1 MLYEDPC
8 RAWLALVAV
17 IAKLQAVASAAPSEL
32 QQLIVEQLELAKAC
46 WGTEWWIPKCHL
58 ALHLPLQLSKHAFLQ
73 SCFVHERKHKL
84 VKKVGNQILDNSKAF
99 EKSILDDVLYGHLEA
114 LNNEALLPNEGVQL
128 LEPIRPAPRK
138 LAQETQRALETPLDV
153 VTATRAVHGGRCHVK
168 VGATCFSHDE
178 VALVETRH
186 IRDTCSFSLQG
197 DSAIVCMP

>member
-1 MLYEDPC
+1 M
-8 RAWLALVAV
+8 
-17 IAKLQAVASAAPSEL
+17 
-32 QQLIVEQLELAKAC
+32 
-46 WGTEWWIPKCHL
+46 
-58 ALHLPLQLSKHAFLQ
+58 
-73 SCFVHERKHKL
+73 
-84 VKKVGNQILDNSKAF
+84 KKVGNQILDNSKAF

-168 VGATCFSHDE
+168 VGATCFSHITFWKHVHGLMFRVTEDE